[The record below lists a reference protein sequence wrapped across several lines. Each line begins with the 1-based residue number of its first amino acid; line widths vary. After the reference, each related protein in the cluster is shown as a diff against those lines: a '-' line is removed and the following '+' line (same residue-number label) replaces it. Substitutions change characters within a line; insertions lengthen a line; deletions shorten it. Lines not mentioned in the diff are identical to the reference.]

1 MRETYGHR
9 GYESSPEMAGTTGPS
24 VGGGLAEAARIGV
37 AGRNRTEEAG
47 PGSPVAASSRPPPT
61 RLRGGGDAE
70 RGETLNAEFLMLTC
84 YGVCRRQIAAK
95 AAATLNFAL
104 HSLPFS
110 LHRARGAGVAAR
122 ASPTMGGGRDMSF
135 HSSLFALRTSHFTAY
150 AVPAGP
156 GWLRGRGS
164 ACMRAC
170 PLPRIDGRFAEQRRR
185 RWGWLHFLVA

>member
-1 MRETYGHR
+1 MRWGDARAQPEACPQGAALHETAPR
-9 GYESSPEMAGTTGPS
+9 I
-24 VGGGLAEAARIGV
+24 VGLALAATPRV
-37 AGRNRTEEAG
+37 ENLALARN
-47 PGSPVAASSRPPPT
+47 PVAASSRPPPT

-70 RGETLNAEFLMLTC
+70 RGETLNAEFLMLKC

-156 GWLRGRGS
+156 GWLRGRRS